1 MCGIA
6 GRWNFESGRPV
17 PAEQVRRMCD
27 AIAHRGPDDAGVWC
41 DGAIGLGHR
50 RLSIVDLSA
59 AGHQPMPNAAG
70 TCWIVFNGEIY
81 NFLELRSELERDGVV
96 FRSRTDTEVILAL
109 YERHGIGC
117 LERLRGMFAFALYD
131 GVERKLF
138 LARDRVG
145 VKPLCYHTGRDGIA
159 FASEVKALLQDPAVG
174 REPDPVAIHHYLTYQ
189 AVPAP
194 MSAFRGVRKLPPGH
208 YLEVRDGRVAL
219 HRYWKLSYANPFP
232 VRSAQD
238 ERALEV
244 ELLERLEQCVKLRM
258 ISDVPLGAF
267 LSGGVDSSAVV
278 ALMARH
284 SSGPVRTFSIGFDDD
299 SYDELAFA
307 RQVASRFG
315 TRHIEFTVKPS
326 AVDILPQLVRQY
338 DEPFADASAI
348 PTWYV
353 SQLAREHVTVALNGD
368 GGDESFAGYDRYVAN
383 AYAERLRFLAPI
395 LGSPAFRALIDAL
408 PHGATSASAR
418 WRLKR
423 FVAQL
428 SRSPEARNAAWMA
441 QFDPQAKAALYSASF
456 RAQTGLRDAEQLLYD
471 KFRSSDAPD
480 FLSAVLDADVQTY
493 LPDTLCVKV
502 DIASMTHALEA
513 RSPFLDHTLME
524 FAARIPI
531 GLKLRGGQTKRILK
545 RALRGVVPDAVLDR
559 RKMGFNA
566 PVDRWLKGELRDM
579 ANDLLRSERARSRGW
594 FRPEFVASMLDEH
607 DRGTRNWHV
616 QIWNLMMLEAWS
628 REFVDA
634 PAPAAV
640 LVP

>member
-6 GRWNFESGRPV
+6 GRMNFDAARAVAPEL
-17 PAEQVRRMCD
+17 VRRMCD

-41 DGAIGLGHR
+41 DGAVGLGHR

-59 AGHQPMPNAAG
+59 AGHQPMVSPSGA
-70 TCWIVFNGEIY
+70 CWIVFNGEIY
-81 NFLELRSELERDGVV
+81 NFLELRAELEAEGVA

-109 YERHGIGC
+109 YERHGIAC
-117 LERLRGMFAFALYD
+117 LEKLRGMFAFALYD
-131 GVERKLF
+131 VHERRLF

-145 VKPLCYHTGRDGIA
+145 VKPLCYHAGRDGIA

-208 YLEVRDGRVAL
+208 YLEVRDGEL
-219 HRYWKLSYANPFP
+219 TLQRYWKLSYADPFP
-232 VRSAQD
+232 VRSARE
-238 ERALEV
+238 ERALET
-244 ELLERLEQCVKLRM
+244 ELIERLEQCVKLRM

-299 SYDELAFA
+299 SYDELVFA
-307 RQVASRFG
+307 REVASRFG
-315 TRHIEFTVKPS
+315 ARHIEFTVKPS
-326 AVDILPQLVRQY
+326 AVDILPHLVRQY

-353 SQLAREHVTVALNGD
+353 SQLAREHVTVVLNGD

-383 AYAERLRFLAPI
+383 DYAQRLSFLAPA
-395 LGSPAFRALIDAL
+395 LGSPAFRALLDAL

-423 FVAQL
+423 FIAQL
-428 SRSPEARNAAWMA
+428 SRTPEARNAAWMA
-441 QFDPQAKAALYSASF
+441 QFDPEAKAGLYSAAF
-456 RAQTGLRDAEQLLYD
+456 RAQTGLRSAEELLFE
-471 KFRSSDAPD
+471 KFRASDAPD

-502 DIASMTHALEA
+502 DIATMTHALEA

-524 FAARIPI
+524 FAARIPMR
-531 GLKLRGGQTKRILK
+531 LKLQNGQTKRILK

-566 PVDRWLKGELRDM
+566 PVDRWLQGELREL
-579 ANDLLRSERARSRGW
+579 ANDLLRSDRARARGW
-594 FRPEFVASMLDEH
+594 FQPEFVGRMLDEH

-616 QIWNLMMLEAWS
+616 QIWNLMMLESWM

-634 PAPAAV
+634 PVGSAA
-640 LVP
+640 LVS

>member
-6 GRWNFESGRPV
+6 GRLNFDSGHPV
-17 PAEQVRRMCD
+17 APEAVGRMCD

-59 AGHQPMPNAAG
+59 AGHQPMSNTSG

-81 NFLELRSELERDGVV
+81 NFLELRAELERDGVT
-96 FRSRTDTEVILAL
+96 FRSRTDTEVIIAL
-109 YERHGIGC
+109 YERHGIAC
-117 LERLRGMFAFALYD
+117 LERLRGMFAFALWD
-131 GVERKLF
+131 VQERKLF

-145 VKPLCYHTGRDGIA
+145 VKPLCYHAGRDGIA

-194 MSAFRGVRKLPPGH
+194 MSAFRGVRKLPPAH
-208 YLEVRDGRVAL
+208 YLEVHDGRITL
-219 HRYWKLSYANPFP
+219 KRYWKLSYAEPFT
-232 VRSAQD
+232 VKSAAD
-238 ERALEV
+238 ERALEA
-244 ELLERLEQCVKLRM
+244 ELMERLEQCVALRM

-299 SYDELAFA
+299 SYDELVFA
-307 RQVASRFG
+307 RQVAAQFG

-326 AVDILPQLVRQY
+326 AINVLPQLVRQY

-353 SQLAREHVTVALNGD
+353 SQLAREHVTVVLNGD

-383 AYAERLRFLAPI
+383 SYAERLRFLAPL
-395 LGSPAFRALIDAL
+395 LGSSAVRGLLDRL
-408 PHGATSASAR
+408 PHGATSASTR

-428 SRSPEARNAAWMA
+428 SRSPEARNAAWLA
-441 QFDPQAKAALYSASF
+441 QFDPEAKASLYSSAF
-456 RAQTGLRDAEQLLYD
+456 RAQTGLRDAEHVLYD
-471 KFRSSDAPD
+471 QFKASDAPD
-480 FLSAVLDADVQTY
+480 FLSAVLDADVQSY
-493 LPDTLCVKV
+493 LPDTLLVKV
-502 DIASMTHALEA
+502 DIATMAHALEA

-524 FAARIPI
+524 FAARIPMN
-531 GLKLRGGQTKRILK
+531 LKLRGGQTKRILK
-545 RALRGVVPDAVLDR
+545 RALRGTVPDAVLDR

-579 ANDLLRSERARSRGW
+579 ANDLLRSNRAHARGW
-594 FRPEFVASMLDEH
+594 FRPEFVNRMLDEH
-607 DRGTRNWHV
+607 ERGTRNWHV
-616 QIWNLMMLEAWS
+616 QIWNLMMLESWL
-628 REFVDA
+628 REFVDQ
-634 PAPAAV
+634 PAPTGV
-640 LVP
+640 LTR

>member
-1 MCGIA
+1 M
-6 GRWNFESGRPV
+6 
-17 PAEQVRRMCD
+17 
-27 AIAHRGPDDAGVWC
+27 
-41 DGAIGLGHR
+41 
-50 RLSIVDLSA
+50 
-59 AGHQPMPNAAG
+59 
-70 TCWIVFNGEIY
+70 
-81 NFLELRSELERDGVV
+81 
-96 FRSRTDTEVILAL
+96 
-109 YERHGIGC
+109 
-117 LERLRGMFAFALYD
+117 
-131 GVERKLF
+131 
-138 LARDRVG
+138 
-145 VKPLCYHTGRDGIA
+145 
-159 FASEVKALLQDPAVG
+159 
-174 REPDPVAIHHYLTYQ
+174 
-189 AVPAP
+189 
-194 MSAFRGVRKLPPGH
+194 
-208 YLEVRDGRVAL
+208 
-219 HRYWKLSYANPFP
+219 
-232 VRSAQD
+232 
-238 ERALEV
+238 
-244 ELLERLEQCVKLRM
+244 
-258 ISDVPLGAF
+258 
-267 LSGGVDSSAVV
+267 
-278 ALMARH
+278 
-284 SSGPVRTFSIGFDDD
+284 
-299 SYDELAFA
+299 
-307 RQVASRFG
+307 
-315 TRHIEFTVKPS
+315 
-326 AVDILPQLVRQY
+326 
-338 DEPFADASAI
+338 
-348 PTWYV
+348 
-353 SQLAREHVTVALNGD
+353 
-368 GGDESFAGYDRYVAN
+368 
-383 AYAERLRFLAPI
+383 

-634 PAPAAV
+634 PAPSAV

>member
-6 GRWNFESGRPV
+6 GRWNFVSGRPV
-17 PAEQVRRMCD
+17 AAEQVRRMCD

-41 DGAIGLGHR
+41 EGAVGLGHR

-59 AGHQPMPNAAG
+59 AGHQPMLSPSG
-70 TCWIVFNGEIY
+70 RCWIAFNGEIY
-81 NFLELRSELERDGVV
+81 NFLELRAELERDGVV

-109 YERHGIGC
+109 YERLGIAC
-117 LERLRGMFAFALYD
+117 LEKLRGMFAFALYD
-131 GVERKLF
+131 VRERRMF
-138 LARDRVG
+138 LVRDRVG
-145 VKPLCYHTGRDGIA
+145 VKPLCYHHGPEGIA

-174 REPDPVAIHHYLTYQ
+174 REPDMSAIHHYLTYQ

-194 MSAFRGVRKLPPGH
+194 MSAFRGIRKLPPGH
-208 YLEVRDGRVAL
+208 YLEVRDGRVEE
-219 HRYWKLSYANPFP
+219 HRYWRLSYADPFP
-232 VRSAQD
+232 VRSAAD
-238 ERALEV
+238 ERALEA
-244 ELLERLEQCVKLRM
+244 ELIERLEQCVALRM

-299 SYDELAFA
+299 SYDELVYA

-326 AVDILPQLVRQY
+326 AVDILPKLVRQY

-353 SQLAREHVTVALNGD
+353 SQLAREHVTVVLNGD
-368 GGDESFAGYDRYVAN
+368 GGDESFAGYDRYAAN
-383 AYAERLRFLAPI
+383 AYAERLRFLAPV
-395 LGSPAFRALIDAL
+395 LGSAAVRGLLDRL
-408 PHGATSASAR
+408 PHGATSASMR

-428 SRSPEARNAAWMA
+428 SRSPEARNAGWMA
-441 QFDPQAKAALYSASF
+441 QFDPESKAELYTAAF
-456 RAQTGLRDAEQLLYD
+456 RAQTGAGDAEELLYE
-471 KFRSSDAPD
+471 KFRTSDAPD

-493 LPDTLCVKV
+493 LPDTLLVKV
-502 DIASMTHALEA
+502 DIATMTHALEA

-524 FAARIPI
+524 FAARLPMR
-531 GLKLRGGQTKRILK
+531 LKLRGGQTKRVLK
-545 RALRGVVPDAVLDR
+545 RALRGVVPDDVLDR

-566 PVDRWLKGELRDM
+566 PVDRWLKGELREL
-579 ANDLLRSERARSRGW
+579 ANDLLRSDRARARGW
-594 FRPEFVASMLDEH
+594 FQPGFVSRMLDEH
-607 DRGTRNWHV
+607 DHGTRNWHV
-616 QIWNLMMLEAWS
+616 QIWNLMMLEAWM

-634 PAPAAV
+634 PAPASV